1 MARAFRDEQKLE
13 ATGQTSEGVAAAAR
27 VHTHHGERDAHRAFR
42 RFGLTLGVPISELA
56 VAVDEGDPS
65 IIPHLKIV
73 DFFTYLLQKH
83 PKVLFGGT
91 PIGEISQKKCQQFWQ
106 RFKLAQPDHKV
117 FEAYPSH
124 EDWKTIIPVCLH
136 GDKGRGM
143 SKLPC
148 FVFSWEASIGLSE
161 DVRQKGP
168 GYRSPGVHGNKLSWS
183 CKKRKRDQCPELDRD
198 EPPGACE
205 SCPLHHEH
213 HADPNEVSIPHN
225 GKGHSFLSKFLFAAI
240 PHKVF
245 KDNGAV
251 VPAVLDA
258 MADCM
263 IELFTAGVQY
273 KGQCFRAAVCGIKGD
288 LEFHH
293 EIAAFDRCYATAGTV
308 NNLMMCPQCY
318 AGTDQL
324 PYTDV
329 SDSPAWASTCHA
341 SVPWSALPRLS
352 RIPFSSA
359 RPAAMY
365 RFDIFHCLKFG
376 ILKDLGACLLI
387 ELASHGMF
395 DCAGVRE
402 SVGLP
407 ARLER
412 AHMLFKLWC
421 IAERRNPNIRK
432 FTKGTLHVTK
442 IGFPFLGGKGAD
454 AVLCCMFL
462 QFFLRLNLREV
473 QTPDLKRL
481 LKAMEETITGALD
494 FLGVHHSH
502 QVFLKPYCAKFV
514 HVSGMKLLRGYAY
527 LASRAIQEGKRLY
540 SLRPKLHYY
549 HHVLLDLE
557 TQIRR
562 RDEWCLNPALF
573 GCESNEDY
581 IGRISRLSRKVSPK
595 SISQR
600 TIDRYLV
607 AVKLLFRKH
616 GL

>member
-1 MARAFRDEQKLE
+1 
-13 ATGQTSEGVAAAAR
+13 
-27 VHTHHGERDAHRAFR
+27 
-42 RFGLTLGVPISELA
+42 
-56 VAVDEGDPS
+56 
-65 IIPHLKIV
+65 
-73 DFFTYLLQKH
+73 
-83 PKVLFGGT
+83 
-91 PIGEISQKKCQQFWQ
+91 
-106 RFKLAQPDHKV
+106 
-117 FEAYPSH
+117 
-124 EDWKTIIPVCLH
+124 
-136 GDKGRGM
+136 
-143 SKLPC
+143 
-148 FVFSWEASIGLSE
+148 
-161 DVRQKGP
+161 
-168 GYRSPGVHGNKLSWS
+168 
-183 CKKRKRDQCPELDRD
+183 
-198 EPPGACE
+198 
-205 SCPLHHEH
+205 
-213 HADPNEVSIPHN
+213 
-225 GKGHSFLSKFLFAAI
+225 
-240 PHKVF
+240 
-245 KDNGAV
+245 
-251 VPAVLDA
+251 

-263 IELFTAGVQY
+263 IELFTTGVQY

-308 NNLMMCPQCY
+308 NNLMMCPQCH

-352 RIPFSSA
+352 RIPFCSA

-421 IAERRNPNIRK
+421 VAERRNPNIRK

-462 QFFLRLNLREV
+462 QFFLRLNLPEV
-473 QTPDLKRL
+473 QRPDLKRL
-481 LKAMEETITGALD
+481 FKAMEETITGALD

-514 HVSGMKLLRGYAY
+514 HVSGMKLFKGLRIPRKQGHP
-527 LASRAIQEGKRLY
+527 RRQEVVQFTTETTLLSPCAPRLGDPN
-540 SLRPKLHYY
+540 SSAR
-549 HHVLLDLE
+549 
-557 TQIRR
+557 
-562 RDEWCLNPALF
+562 
-573 GCESNEDY
+573 
-581 IGRISRLSRKVSPK
+581 
-595 SISQR
+595 
-600 TIDRYLV
+600 
-607 AVKLLFRKH
+607 
-616 GL
+616 

>member
-1 MARAFRDEQKLE
+1 MGQIARAFKDEQ
-13 ATGQTSEGVAAAAR
+13 ATGQASAGVDSAAK

-42 RFGLTLGVPISELA
+42 RFGLTLKVATSELSVPA
-56 VAVDEGDPS
+56 EEGEPS
-65 IIPHLKIV
+65 IIPHLKVV
-73 DFFTYLLQKH
+73 DLFACILEHH
-83 PKVLFGGT
+83 PKALLGGM
-91 PIGEISQKKCQQFWQ
+91 PIGESSQKQCQQFWE

-117 FEAYPSH
+117 FETYPSR
-124 EDWKTIIPVCLH
+124 EDWKTIIPLCLH

-148 FVFSWEASIGLSE
+148 YVFSWEPCIGVSE
-161 DVRQKGP
+161 NVRQKGP

-183 CKKRKRDQCPELDRD
+183 CAKRKRDQCPDLD

-213 HADPNEVSIPHN
+213 RADSKHASIPHN

-245 KDNGAV
+245 KNNDRV

-258 MADCM
+258 LADGM
-263 IELFTAGVQY
+263 LELFTTGVQQS
-273 KGQCFRAAVCGIKGD
+273 GLCFRAAVCGIKGD

-293 EIAAFDRCYATAGTV
+293 EAAVYDRCYATAGTV
-308 NNLMMCPQCY
+308 NNLMMCPQCH
-318 AGTDQL
+318 AGTDQF

-341 SVPWSALPRLS
+341 SLPWSAVPRLS

-359 RPAAMY
+359 RPAAFY

-376 ILKDLGACLLI
+376 ILKDLAACVLI
-387 ELASHGMF
+387 ELSGHGMF
-395 DCAGVRE
+395 DSAGGHE
-402 SVGLP
+402 SKGLP

-421 IAERRNPNIRK
+421 VAEHRTPSIRK

-442 IGFPFLGGKGAD
+442 KEGFPFLSGKGSD

-462 QFFLRLNLREV
+462 LFFVRLNLPEV
-473 QTPDLKRL
+473 QDPDLKRL
-481 LKAMEETITGALD
+481 LKAMEETFAGALD
-494 FLGVHHSH
+494 FIGVHHSH
-502 QVFLKPYCAKFV
+502 QAFLKPYCAKFL

-549 HHVLLDLE
+549 HHVLIELE
-557 TQIRR
+557 AQIRR
-562 RDEWCLNPALF
+562 QDAWCLNPALF

-581 IGRISRLSRKVSPK
+581 IGRISRISRKVSPK
-595 SISQR
+595 ATSRR
-600 TIDRYLV
+600 TLDRYLV
-607 AVKLLFRKH
+607 AVKLMFRKH